1 MASRC
6 IKVDYEQA
14 HCLIEVTRE
23 QEART
28 PTHVARVYFLDPA
41 DHGDIVRPM
50 VDLAG
55 HRLFLEEESATAAAR
70 SASRYLQVLFGRQQ
84 SATEHCDLM
93 GATIGPPVVVSDLT
107 PDVVVH

>member
-1 MASRC
+1 MANRC

-23 QEART
+23 PESPT

-41 DHGDIVRPM
+41 DHGDVVRPM
-50 VDLAG
+50 VDLSG
-55 HRLFLEEESATAAAR
+55 HRLQVEEESATAAAR
-70 SASRYLQVLFGRQQ
+70 SASRYLQVLFGRPQ
-84 SATEHCDLM
+84 SATEQGDLM
-93 GATIGPPVVVSDLT
+93 GATVGPPVVVADLT

>member
-23 QEART
+23 PEAAT
-28 PTHVARVYFLDPA
+28 PTHVAHVYFVDPA
-41 DHGDIVRPM
+41 DHGDIVRPI
-50 VDLAG
+50 VDLSG
-55 HRLFLEEESATAAAR
+55 HRLRLEEESATAAAR
-70 SASRYLQVLFGRQQ
+70 SAARYLQVLFGRQQ
-84 SATEHCDLM
+84 SAAEQCDLM
-93 GATIGPPVVVSDLT
+93 EATVGPPVVVSDLT